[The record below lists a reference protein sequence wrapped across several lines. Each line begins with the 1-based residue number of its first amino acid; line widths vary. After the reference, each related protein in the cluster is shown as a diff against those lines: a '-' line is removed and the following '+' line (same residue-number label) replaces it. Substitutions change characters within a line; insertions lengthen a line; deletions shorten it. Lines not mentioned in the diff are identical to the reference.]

1 MLSLKVGDKA
11 VVYAN
16 TGGHYFELG
25 TVVKIVELYES
36 GNPSDYYFAVPE
48 NEKFT
53 NGDYYSSDGWWV
65 NDDEVFAIKQ
75 EEVADIE

>member
-1 MLSLKVGDKA
+1 MLLLKVGDKA

-25 TVVKIVELYES
+25 TVVKIVELYEV
-36 GNPSDYYFAVPE
+36 GDTSDYYFAVPE
-48 NEKFT
+48 SEEFD
-53 NGDYYSSDGWWV
+53 GDYYSSDGWWV
-65 NDDEVFAIKQ
+65 NDNEVFAFKQ